1 MSVIEIHG
9 WGGSWSLL
17 VFQCMIV
24 SFFVL
29 LLWWSVRRCG
39 WKKSFRLFV
48 PMFIAA
54 LFLEAAAVAS
64 GRYSY
69 SGYFVYLSILGGS
82 VPLIILLGWNVNLV
96 LFLGLGERILK
107 GLFETRLI
115 LHVILVSVIAAVFGV
130 CLDVL
135 EDPIA
140 QSNHWWIWTQHAT
153 SSSIFNVPISNY
165 VDWFLIVFFMSLATQ
180 FIDHSTV
187 TENRKLLLSI
197 VSVSY
202 VGALIFLVHTLLFG
216 VF

>member
-1 MSVIEIHG
+1 MSIVEVHG

-17 VFQCMIV
+17 IFQCLIG
-24 SFFVL
+24 VL
-29 LLWWSVRRCG
+29 FIFLVWWSVHYGG

-64 GRYSY
+64 GRYNY
-69 SGYFVYLSILGGS
+69 PGYFLYLSVMGGS

-96 LFLGLGERILK
+96 LFLGLGERVVN
-107 GLFETRLI
+107 GWVCTQRYTRI
-115 LHVILVSVIAAVFGV
+115 FLVSLVAAIFGV

-140 QSNHWWIWTQHAT
+140 QTNQWWVWNQHAAIAT
-153 SSSIFNVPISNY
+153 LFQVPLSNF
-165 VDWFLIVFFMSLATQ
+165 VDWFLILFFMSLAVQ
-180 FIDHSTV
+180 FIDHSRV
-187 TENRKLLLSI
+187 SEKRKILLSFF
-197 VSVSY
+197 SVSY
-202 VGALIFLVHTLLFG
+202 VGALIFLVHIALFG